1 MNGYIISSDKN
12 DNEGE
17 NEKTKSIKRRSQ
29 TVSDSS
35 TLGGKHVSYNGYKNG
50 GHHHHNHH
58 NDDDYNNI
66 NNNNNMIPK
75 EQNRIHNYGEKHSNE
90 SSENSSEQQQ
100 QSGGGSGGSGE
111 SGSPG
116 ESNNSYEDE
125 GESDDGGAD
134 DDGDFDVV
142 DADEMSEGSFP
153 TNKDLASFAVNS
165 TSSTNK
171 PPETVSYHG
180 SSTMGGFE
188 RFPSGGSFGGS
199 ENFSGTMSESRAGVT
214 SSGLSAAFG
223 AGVVGVEM
231 SGNASV
237 GVSQRSLSFSSDNER
252 PISGGVMMVPS
263 YAASETAKSD
273 IATVCSNSVVEDI
286 DIASVGTAHSASN
299 SHTAGTPSSSTMNQT
314 VQNTNESSAMG
325 KKKLD
330 VSTTSWKYRRGGS
343 YFQSI
348 ANSMKA
354 GSSPIQSSMPG
365 PHHSGNLATLN
376 DMGPPLNRSLLER
389 VGGGSGAG
397 STGTPSRAGSVK
409 SFGSQAASDVVHVD
423 TDDCGGSIAVD
434 SDGHFSG
441 VDENPSENAA
451 RTSMKNNGSDASS
464 IAIHDTPTNDDITND
479 ETQTQS
485 NVLSLDKLSESH
497 PNGRVSP
504 GGTVYKGRGVRKYQG
519 RYMHLPLK
527 RFQQNGAVLPEPI
540 NHDQDPLQNQYTEN
554 DDHTRDSRRSWKRE
568 RSRSRERDAD
578 DNNRWSRSKSP
589 QPSRQ
594 GNRMGHDRNY
604 RGNGRGGNGR
614 LNNGGRWKHGRK
626 NDNSNQRYKQN
637 NYNNNISRRG
647 KRNGGSFHMTP
658 RDPRHRDL
666 K

>member
-1 MNGYIISSDKN
+1 MNGYTRDDNNDHGGDDETNLSINISRD
-12 DNEGE
+12 
-17 NEKTKSIKRRSQ
+17 SIKRRSE
-29 TVSDSS
+29 TIPDSS
-35 TLGGKHVSYNGYKNG
+35 TLLGGKLVTNNGYMNG
-50 GHHHHNHH
+50 GHDHK
-58 NDDDYNNI
+58 DDDDDDKNI
-66 NNNNNMIPK
+66 KNNNNMTIPK
-75 EQNRIHNYGEKHSNE
+75 EQKSIHNYGEQQSNE
-90 SSENSSEQQQ
+90 SSENSGEQQQ
-100 QSGGGSGGSGE
+100 PGGSGSGESGESGE

-125 GESDDGGAD
+125 GDS
-134 DDGDFDVV
+134 
-142 DADEMSEGSFP
+142 DEMTEGSFP
-153 TNKDLASFAVNS
+153 TNKDLASFSVNS
-165 TSSTNK
+165 ANR

-180 SSTMGGFE
+180 SASMCGFE
-188 RFPSGGSFGGS
+188 RFPSGSFGGS
-199 ENFSGTMSESRAGVT
+199 ENLSGTMSESRAGVT
-214 SSGLSAAFG
+214 SGLTAAFG
-223 AGVVGVEM
+223 GRVEGVEM
-231 SGNASV
+231 SGNASL
-237 GVSQRSLSFSSDNER
+237 GVSQRSLSFSSDNDR
-252 PISGGVMMVPS
+252 PDSGGVMIVPS

-299 SHTAGTPSSSTMNQT
+299 SHTAGTPSTSTMNQT

-325 KKKLD
+325 KKKSD
-330 VSTTSWKYRRGGS
+330 VSTTIWKYRRGGS
-343 YFQSI
+343 YFQSM
-348 ANSMKA
+348 ANSMKT
-354 GSSPIQSSMPG
+354 GSSPIQSSIPG

-441 VDENPSENAA
+441 VDENPSENPS
-451 RTSMKNNGSDASS
+451 RTSMKNNVSDTSS
-464 IAIHDTPTNDDITND
+464 VTMHDMSTNDYITND
-479 ETQTQS
+479 ETNTQS
-485 NVLSLDKLSESH
+485 NVLSLDKLSESY

-527 RFQQNGAVLPEPI
+527 RFQQNGAVLPEPV
-540 NHDQDPLQNQYTEN
+540 NLDQDPLQNHYKEI

-568 RSRSRERDAD
+568 RSRSRERDID
-578 DNNRWSRSKSP
+578 DNNKWSRSKSP
-589 QPSRQ
+589 QPPPRQ
-594 GNRMGHDRNY
+594 MNRMGHDRNH

-614 LNNGGRWKHGRK
+614 LNNGGRWKHCRK
-626 NDNSNQRYKQN
+626 NENSNQRYKHN
-637 NYNNNISRRG
+637 SYNNNTSRRG